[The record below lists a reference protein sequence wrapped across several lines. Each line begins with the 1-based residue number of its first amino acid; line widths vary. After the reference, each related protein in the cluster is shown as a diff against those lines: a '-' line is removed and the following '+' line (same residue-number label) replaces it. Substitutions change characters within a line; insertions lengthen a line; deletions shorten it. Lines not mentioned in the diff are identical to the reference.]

1 MSGPALRRERRAA
14 GSPYPGGVTPP
25 QDPAP
30 WLDALAGSHDRL
42 SELVQGLDGAGLR
55 RPSYCEGWSIAQV
68 LSHLGSGAQAFQAAL
83 DSVVDGEPP
92 LSRDAMP
99 AIWDRWNAMA
109 PEEQAEGFLATDGQ
123 LVEALE
129 NLGDRL
135 DDLEFTLF
143 GAFQVDAAG
152 FLAFRLGEHALHAW
166 DVAVALDPTATL
178 DADAA
183 ALLVDRLPE
192 TVGRMGTLD
201 GAVGLE
207 RPFTVSVRTA
217 GPPRSFDLTIDD
229 AVRLEPVGDG
239 AAQAGSGSESAS
251 DPANANGGARAQL
264 HLPAEALVRL
274 VYGRLDPAHRPEL
287 SPEEFATVE
296 TLRQVFRGI

>member
-1 MSGPALRRERRAA
+1 MSGPEPGCERRAA

-42 SELVQGLDGAGLR
+42 SELVQGIDGAGLR
-55 RPSYCEGWSIAQV
+55 GPSYCEGWSIAQV

-83 DSVVDGEPP
+83 DSAIDGEPP
-92 LSRDAMP
+92 LSRDAMA
-99 AIWDRWNAMA
+99 AIWDRWNAMS

-135 DDLEFTLF
+135 DDLEFTLL
-143 GAFQVDAAG
+143 GTFQVDAAG
-152 FLAFRLGEHALHAW
+152 LLALRLGEHALHLW

-178 DADAA
+178 EADAA
-183 ALLVDRLPE
+183 ALLVDRLTE
-192 TVGRMGTLD
+192 TVGRLGTPD

-207 RPFTVSVRTA
+207 RPFTVRVQTA
-217 GPPRSFDLTIDD
+217 GPARSFDLTIADT
-229 AVRLEPVGDG
+229 VRLEPVGDG
-239 AAQAGSGSESAS
+239 ATQVGSGAAS
-251 DPANANGGARAQL
+251 SPGPAEGGARAPL

-274 VYGRLDPAHRPEL
+274 VYGRLDPAHRREL
-287 SPEEFATVE
+287 SPEESATVE